1 MPAAVALTREEA
13 LSRLAAIVGPEN
25 AHLAADS
32 LRVAPAGAEQISAVL
47 RFANEN
53 DLSVVLTG
61 SGTKLAWG
69 NPVAP
74 HIDLSLSRINT
85 LREHAWQ
92 DLTCTVDAGCT
103 WAAMQAQLAR
113 HGQMVALD
121 PLWPDRATVGGIVAT
136 NDSGALR
143 IRYGALRDLII
154 GMTIVLAD
162 GAIAKSGGKVV
173 KNVAGYDLHKLLT
186 GSFGTLG
193 VITQVNFRLHPVEH
207 HAQAFTV
214 CGDRDSLVDLM
225 QRVHASTMQI
235 SGLQLRSLHGDSP
248 NRESSARLD
257 IRIAARPECLARH
270 EQELRSMAVNLS
282 IAPAADSVW
291 HARRQLF
298 DDAIARDGLVFKASM
313 LPTQIGAFQKQL
325 AAWPGETLCV
335 TQATGIMTAAIL
347 DPTTQSVSPIES
359 LRSMLRPTGGSVV
372 ILRAPQT
379 LRPAPDPWDC
389 QSDAL
394 PLMREIKR
402 RFDPNC
408 ILSPGR
414 FVGGI

>member
-13 LSRLAAIVGPEN
+13 LSRLAAIVGPDH
-25 AHLAADS
+25 AHLAADT
-32 LRVAPAGAEQISAVL
+32 LHVEPAGAEQISAVL

-53 DLSVVLTG
+53 ALSVVPTG

-74 HIDLSLSRINT
+74 HISLSLAPINT

-103 WAAMQAQLAR
+103 WSAMQSELAR

-162 GAIAKSGGKVV
+162 GTIAKSGGKVV

-193 VITQVNFRLHPVEH
+193 VITQVNFRLHPIEH
-207 HAQAFTV
+207 HTQAFTV
-214 CGDRDSLVDLM
+214 CGDRDSLIDLM
-225 QRVHASTMQI
+225 VRLHASTMQV
-235 SGLQLRSLHGDSP
+235 SGLQLRGIH
-248 NRESSARLD
+248 RESSDRLD

-270 EQELRSMAVNLS
+270 EDELRSMAANLS

-291 HARRQLF
+291 QARQQLF
-298 DDAIARDGLVFKASM
+298 DDAIARDGLVFKAAV
-313 LPTQIGAFQKQL
+313 LPTQMSALQREIAE
-325 AAWPGETLCV
+325 WPGETLCV
-335 TQATGIMTAAIL
+335 TQPTGIVTAAIFSG
-347 DPTTQSVSPIES
+347 TMQSALHIDS
-359 LRSMLRPTGGSVV
+359 LRDMLRPTGGSVV

-402 RFDPNC
+402 RFDPNG